1 MAAHDGASRRAA
13 FSVLRVLLLALVAL
27 LVAPSTAWAQ
37 CDGGACVDAARPPDA
52 STDVGVTPDESGPRC
67 GDLVCNGAETCSSCA
82 MDCGACRVCGD
93 GVCLSPETCGSC
105 PIDCRPCAP
114 PDAGP
119 PDVIVPDVISPDVIS
134 PDVISPDVISPDV
147 ISPDVIVP
155 DVISPDVISPD
166 VIVPDVISPDVSI
179 VDRPVFDVATD
190 LSGPDVLDAP
200 PTDTGSRDVMSPP
213 DVPPTDTGSPD
224 VMTPSDAPPDA
235 MMCTM
240 PPMRPSTPPP
250 VEVSYAYNTPP
261 FFGIGISYT
270 FAMSFM
276 ASAGADMGMCTDS
289 MSAGG
294 SAEVCGQA
302 FGQVACVAGMVSG
315 SGECT
320 MPQVC
325 RMAPTFSCDES
336 RRCCAVA
343 GTIGASVSR
352 GFVGE
357 RDFGPF
363 SCEYDLRG
371 TVGASIAPGM
381 RQGPGCACQPR
392 QLELTGRVTLGASGG
407 GACSIKL
414 FGATVGVGV
423 SASVCAN
430 GGVSGRLGCGL
441 GLSPVGG
448 AGFQI
453 NFPRIRLGWI
463 TISPTTFSRST
474 GTGC

>member
-37 CDGGACVDAARPPDA
+37 CDGGACVDVVRPPDA
-52 STDVGVTPDESGPRC
+52 STDVGVTPDASGPRC

-119 PDVIVPDVISPDVIS
+119 PDVIVPDVIS
-134 PDVISPDVISPDV
+134 
-147 ISPDVIVP
+147 P

-423 SASVCAN
+423 SASVCAK